1 MATHNVAVALD
12 KRESIP
18 GPSPLPLLGNI
29 RDIDVKN
36 TVRSLNELADSYGPI
51 YRLKLGVANVII
63 ISSYGLINEVLSR
76 KEFIKY
82 PVGTVMRMRDVI
94 HDSLITAFHHEENWA
109 IAHRTLV
116 PAFGPLAI
124 KQMFGEM
131 HDIGSQL
138 VQKWIHSGPTTA
150 IDVAA
155 DLQSL
160 ALDTLALC
168 AMDTRFNSLSRDAD
182 EPHKLVNALNGIFS
196 EVTVRAARPAWFTKL
211 QWSANRKFDE
221 NNAFLRKLA
230 HEVISHRRANPSQ
243 KKDLLNALVNGKDP
257 ATGNSLTDD
266 CIINNM
272 MAFLIA
278 GSETTGNLLA
288 FLLYYLL
295 ANPRA
300 YATLREEIDRVVGSD
315 PLAPEHLNKLP
326 YTKACLREAL
336 RLQPTVPVLAVKPV
350 DVDGPIVLGHK
361 WELDGPQT
369 ILILL
374 HHLHRDASVWG
385 ENAKDFNPQRMLDK
399 NFAKLPPNAWK
410 PFGNGQRSCI
420 GNEFAFQEAT
430 IAVALLFQKFDFS
443 FADPDY
449 KLTIK
454 QAASIKPA
462 NLFVHAKPRPG
473 VDALSTN
480 QGVVHEDTIGK
491 PAPATE
497 NVFSGV
503 NDLKPIIVYYGSN
516 MGTSME
522 LANNLAKSAIQR
534 GFQCTAAALDE
545 ATGSLRPGV
554 LSVFISSSYDGQPT
568 NNGAKFIDW
577 ISALSPN
584 SLTGVEFVVFGC
596 GNREWRDTFQ
606 RIPNLIFDLLEK
618 HGAISIAAKGS
629 ADAAE
634 GDVLAQ
640 FVTWQAS
647 DFWPCVANLHG
658 VAPGTTDEAL
668 RVAVVH
674 HKPTF
679 QPIQTGVSAIV
690 KKVYRLT
697 DDRVRPKYHLE
708 LELPEGHNY
717 EVGGYLEILPR
728 NPLELVKRALRAL
741 GLKEDD
747 VLELHSS
754 ASTPLPTGVP
764 LLAKDL
770 LSHHLDLNQ
779 PATVKQ
785 LELLRDHCEVA
796 EDKQA
801 LDSILEE
808 GNRTTVL
815 TRRPSVLQILEAVKI
830 GNLPMSAL
838 IGLLPPLKPR
848 PYSISS
854 SPLSSPSRCTLTW
867 SVLEHPGLSH
877 PRFSQITTYGLAS
890 NFLSALKDGDTLSV
904 TVKPSH
910 AAFRPVFYGP
920 GATPVIMV
928 CAGAGLA
935 PFRGFLQHRFELLR
949 QGSVLETKMPPAMLF
964 VGCRSPADKIY
975 ADTLR
980 EWALA
985 ARVDIFYAF
994 SQNTENTESAGCKYA
1009 QDRLWLERVRVMDL
1023 WEQGA
1028 RMYVCGS
1035 RLVNEGVKDVL
1046 KRMYVEGVQKQ
1057 NGQDLTEA
1065 QVEEWWASTRRDRY
1079 AVDVF

>member
-1 MATHNVAVALD
+1 
-12 KRESIP
+12 
-18 GPSPLPLLGNI
+18 
-29 RDIDVKN
+29 
-36 TVRSLNELADSYGPI
+36 
-51 YRLKLGVANVII
+51 
-63 ISSYGLINEVLSR
+63 
-76 KEFIKY
+76 
-82 PVGTVMRMRDVI
+82 
-94 HDSLITAFHHEENWA
+94 
-109 IAHRTLV
+109 
-116 PAFGPLAI
+116 
-124 KQMFGEM
+124 
-131 HDIGSQL
+131 
-138 VQKWIHSGPTTA
+138 
-150 IDVAA
+150 
-155 DLQSL
+155 
-160 ALDTLALC
+160 
-168 AMDTRFNSLSRDAD
+168 MDTRFNSLSRDAD

-295 ANPRA
+295 ANPKA

-374 HHLHRDASVWG
+374 HHLHRDPSVWG
-385 ENAKDFNPQRMLDK
+385 ENAKDFNPERMLDK

-462 NLFVHAKPRPG
+462 NLFVHAKLRPG

-606 RIPNLIFDLLEK
+606 RIPNLIFALLEK

-647 DFWPCVANLHG
+647 DFWPCVASLHG

-674 HKPTF
+674 RKPTF
-679 QPIQTGVSAIV
+679 QSIQTGVSAIV

-717 EVGGYLEILPR
+717 EVGGYLEILPC

-801 LDSILEE
+801 LNSILEE
-808 GNRTTVL
+808 GNRTNVL

-867 SVLEHPGLSH
+867 SVLQHPGLSH
-877 PRFSQITTYGLAS
+877 PRFNQITTYGLAS
-890 NFLSALKDGDTLSV
+890 NFLSALKDGDALSV

-910 AAFRPVFYGP
+910 AAFRP
-920 GATPVIMV
+920 
-928 CAGAGLA
+928 
-935 PFRGFLQHRFELLR
+935 
-949 QGSVLETKMPPAMLF
+949 
-964 VGCRSPADKIY
+964 
-975 ADTLR
+975 
-980 EWALA
+980 WALA

-994 SQNTENTESAGCKYA
+994 SQDTENTESAGCKYA